1 VENDMKQFRNMV
13 KTGAAILGVS
23 AMVFLLA
30 GCATTQPQFDELTGG
45 SDTNRG
51 NVEKFHDGDLV
62 VVSFAGPTLDKKPHE
77 ERIKDDH
84 TITPPDIGPVIAAG
98 KTAGEL
104 QKELQA
110 KYGEIFK
117 NLTVTV
123 KAGDRY
129 YSIDG
134 EVRQPGP
141 KPYLGD
147 TDVLRAIAAGGGF
160 TEFAKKSKILV
171 TRKNGKKFTVD
182 YEKAIENSAENLPIY
197 PDDQIY
203 VPRRFF

>member
-1 VENDMKQFRNMV
+1 MKQFRNMV
-13 KTGAAILGVS
+13 KTGATVLGIW

-30 GCATTQPQFDELTGG
+30 GCATPQPPFIDPPNA
-45 SDTNRG
+45 SDAAHG

-62 VVSFAGPTLDKKPHE
+62 VVSFAGPGLDKKPHE

-84 TITPPDIGPVIAAG
+84 TITPPDIGSVVASG

-104 QKELQA
+104 QKELQG
-110 KYGEIFK
+110 KYGEIYK

-182 YEKAIENSAENLPIY
+182 YEKAIQDSSENLPIY

>member
-1 VENDMKQFRNMV
+1 MKQLRNMV
-13 KTGAAILGVS
+13 KTGTAILSVW
-23 AMVFLLA
+23 VILLLVA
-30 GCATTQPQFDELTGG
+30 GCGTTDPRFEDVSGDAKTI
-45 SDTNRG
+45 RG
-51 NVEKFHDGDLV
+51 ALEKFHDGDLV
-62 VVSFAGPTLDKKPHE
+62 VVSFAGPGLDKKPHE

-84 TITPPDIGPVIAAG
+84 TITPPDVGPVVAAG

-104 QKELQA
+104 QKELQE
-110 KYGEIFK
+110 KYDLIYK
-117 NLTVTV
+117 NFTVTV

-129 YSIDG
+129 YSVDG
-134 EVRQPGP
+134 EIRQPGP

-147 TDVLRAIAAGGGF
+147 TDVVRAIAAGGGF

-182 YEKAIENSAENLPIY
+182 YEKAIQDSSENLPVY

>member
-1 VENDMKQFRNMV
+1 MKQFRNMV
-13 KTGAAILGVS
+13 KTGAAVLGVW
-23 AMVFLLA
+23 AIVLLLA
-30 GCATTQPQFDELTGG
+30 GCATTQPPFEEFQDPATAVH
-45 SDTNRG
+45 G

-62 VVSFAGPTLDKKPHE
+62 VISFAGPGLDKKPHE

-84 TITPPDIGPVIAAG
+84 TITPPDIGSIIAAG

-110 KYGEIFK
+110 KYDLLYK

-129 YSIDG
+129 YAVDG

-147 TDVLRAIAAGGGF
+147 TDVVNAIAAGGGF

-171 TRKNGKKFTVD
+171 TRKSGKKYTVD
-182 YEKAIENSAENLPIY
+182 YEEALQNSAENLPVY
-197 PDDQIY
+197 PGDQIY
-203 VPRRFF
+203 VPRRIFW